1 MSNHAKNEHM
11 LLISIIVAVRNGA
24 GTLQRC
30 IESIS
35 NQSFALKELI
45 IIDGNSTDDSVPIIE
60 ANSKI
65 IKYWESKPDRGVYHA
80 WNKALNH
87 AEGDWICFL
96 GADDFF
102 WKSDVLE
109 QLAVCLKNA
118 GPKTTLAYGRVAL
131 VDKYGKTL
139 MTIGEPWEK
148 LKKRFR
154 QVMCLPHPGLMHHR
168 SMFER
173 NGKFEENFRIAGD
186 YELLLREL
194 IQRDPLFIPITVVG
208 MQNGGLSTK
217 PKNVI
222 ISMKEMRLAQRM
234 NGINYPGAKWMS
246 GYLAANVRFL
256 LYNYL
261 KSKP

>member
-1 MSNHAKNEHM
+1 
-11 LLISIIVAVRNGA
+11 LDDLPFISIIVAVKNGEK
-24 GTLQRC
+24 TLKRC
-30 IESIS
+30 ID
-35 NQSFALKELI
+35 SFSLQTYKKKELI
-45 IIDGNSTDDSVPIIE
+45 IIDGNSNDSTID
-60 ANSKI
+60 I
-65 IKYWESKPDRGVYHA
+65 IKRNERNITFWESKEDTGVYQA
-80 WNKALNH
+80 WNNALDH
-87 AEGDWICFL
+87 VKGEWICFI

-102 WKSDVLE
+102 WKSEVLE

-148 LKKRFR
+148 LKKKFK
-154 QVMCLPHPGLMHHR
+154 QIMCLPHPGLMHHR
-168 SMFER
+168 SIFER
-173 NGKFEENFRIAGD
+173 HGKFKENFQIAGD

-194 IQRDPLFIPITVVG
+194 IQRDPLFIPITVIG

-256 LYNYL
+256 LYKYL